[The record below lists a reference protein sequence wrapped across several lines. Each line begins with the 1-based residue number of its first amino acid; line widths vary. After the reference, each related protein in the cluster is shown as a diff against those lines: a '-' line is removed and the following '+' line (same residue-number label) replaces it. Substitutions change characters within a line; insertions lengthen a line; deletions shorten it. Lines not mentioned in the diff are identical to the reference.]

1 MQDILLIDNLAQL
14 KCISDPFRIKLLE
27 CLYTTPKTGQQLAD
41 ELEIP
46 RAKIHYHL
54 REMEKY
60 GFIEIVKTEQKI
72 SIIQK
77 FYAPTAEEFIPAPYL
92 LQFHTDS
99 QTTDKSE
106 KTSKS
111 SAKELKLQI
120 DKNELPQFKKELK
133 KYLKKASSKSAD
145 SHYEVHIEPVDK

>member
-1 MQDILLIDNLAQL
+1 MQDTILIDNLAQL

-27 CLYTTPKTGQQLAD
+27 CLYVMPKTGQQLAD
-41 ELEIP
+41 ELDIP

-77 FYAPTAEEFIPAPYL
+77 FYAPTASEFIPAPYL
-92 LQFHTDS
+92 LQFH
-99 QTTDKSE
+99 E
-106 KTSKS
+106 KS
-111 SAKELKLQI
+111 SEHVESKALKPLNI
-120 DKNELPQFKKELK
+120 HINEEDFPHFKKELK
-133 KYLKKASSKSAD
+133 KYLKKASVKSAD
-145 SHYEVHIEPVDK
+145 SQYEIHIQPV

>member
-1 MQDILLIDNLAQL
+1 MQDFLLIDNLAQL

-27 CLYTTPKTGQQLAD
+27 CLYDTSKTGQQLAD

-77 FYAPTAEEFIPAPYL
+77 FYAPTAKAFIPAEHL
-92 LQFHTDS
+92 LQFHTDEAS
-99 QTTDKSE
+99 AKQDTEKSG
-106 KTSKS
+106 
-111 SAKELKLQI
+111 KELKVQI
-120 DKNELPQFKKELK
+120 DEKELPQLK
-133 KYLKKASSKSAD
+133 KDLKKFLKKASSKSGD
-145 SHYEVHIEPVDK
+145 THYEVHIETVKK

>member
-1 MQDILLIDNLAQL
+1 MQDFLLIDNLAQL

-27 CLYTTPKTGQQLAD
+27 CLYDTSKTGQQLAD

-77 FYAPTAEEFIPAPYL
+77 FYAPTAKAFIPADHL
-92 LQFHTDS
+92 LQFHPDD
-99 QTTDKSE
+99 QQEKSR
-106 KTSKS
+106 
-111 SAKELKLQI
+111 KELKVQI
-120 DKNELPQFKKELK
+120 DEKELPQLK
-133 KYLKKASSKSAD
+133 KDLKKFLKKASSKSGD
-145 SHYEVHIEPVDK
+145 TQYEIHIETVKK